1 MKRCATFVEGAM
13 AALVLWGSWS
23 LSAEAQAMQDYGVL
37 ALSPT
42 DRYAFYG
49 TATTPGYAYGV

>member
-1 MKRCATFVEGAM
+1 M